1 VRRLLS
7 ALAVAAAVAGALALS
22 GAKDTSGALATYQI
36 EFDNGFGLVEGG
48 DLKIGGVR
56 AGRTT
61 GFRLT
66 ERGPYR
72 VIVTAEVSEPGF
84 ERLRR
89 DAECAVR
96 QQSLIGEYFVDC
108 DLGSKEAPRLED
120 GGRVPVE
127 QTSSTIPPDL
137 INTVMRRPYRER
149 FRLIISELGTGLAG
163 RPEELNEVIRRAHPA
178 LRETTETLAVLRDQ
192 NTYIRDFIADA
203 DRVSAAVE
211 PVKEDVAKWA
221 EEAADTAGIQAS
233 RSERLARYWNRLPD
247 FLAELEPTMAEL
259 GRTADRQIPTL
270 RKLGGAAPE
279 LRRFLV
285 EAQPF
290 ARASRESIDD
300 LGGAAD
306 AGREAVRESKEEIAE
321 LSELSGE
328 APRLAKPLRQFL
340 QTIDDRGRSTDDDPL
355 ASELAPPAADK
366 TAYRPGQGFTGMES
380 FWNYIYWQTLGI
392 NAHDEFGHLLRIVAF
407 TGGPCSPY
415 SANPTA
421 AVVKQCASWLGPTQP
436 GVLGQPDPTESAE
449 PAAAQPP
456 TARSEPRGEAKQ
468 PGPPS
473 GDGGHRGAGEPE
485 APPLPGRPD
494 PSRPQVVVPQE
505 LRELLDR
512 LRRPLPRAEG
522 PRPPELP
529 APTLPQPPAAPP
541 AVPVAPPELS
551 DDLLDYLLGP

>member
-7 ALAVAAAVAGALALS
+7 AVAVAAVVAGALVLS
-22 GAKDTSGALATYQI
+22 GAKDTSGSLATYEI

-48 DLKIGGVR
+48 DVKIGGVR

-66 ERGPYR
+66 EREPYR
-72 VIVTAEVSEPGF
+72 VIVTAEVTEPGF
-84 ERLRR
+84 ETLRR

-108 DLGSKEAPRLED
+108 DLGSKAAPRLPD
-120 GGRVPVE
+120 GGRIPVA
-127 QTSSTIPPDL
+127 QTSSTVPPDL

-149 FRLIISELGTGLAG
+149 FRLIISELGAGLAG
-163 RPEELNEVIRRAHPA
+163 RPEDLNEVIRRAHPA

-192 NTYIRDFIADA
+192 NTQIRDFVADA

-211 PVKEDVAKWA
+211 PVKEDVADWA
-221 EEAADTAGIQAS
+221 EEAADTATIQAS
-233 RSERLARYWNRLPD
+233 RADRLARYWNRLPD
-247 FLAELEPTMAEL
+247 FLGELEPTMAEL

-279 LRRFLV
+279 LERFLV

-306 AGREAVRESKEEIAE
+306 AGLEAVRESKEEIAE
-321 LSELSGE
+321 LAELSGE
-328 APRLAKPLRQFL
+328 APRLARPLRQLL
-340 QTIDDRGRSTDDDPL
+340 QTIDDRRRSTDDDPL
-355 ASELAPPAADK
+355 AAELAPPAPDK
-366 TAYRPGQGFTGMES
+366 TAYRQGQGFTGMES

-392 NAHDEFGHLLRIVAF
+392 NAYDEFGHLLRIVAF

-436 GVLGQPDPTESAE
+436 GVLGQPDPTETTE
-449 PAAAQPP
+449 PAALQRS
-456 TARSEPRGEAKQ
+456 ARAEARRPERPK
-468 PGPPS
+468 PDD
-473 GDGGHRGAGEPE
+473 GDRGAAKPE
-485 APPLPGRPD
+485 APRLPDRRDIPLPR
-494 PSRPQVVVPQE
+494 VTVPE
-505 LRELLDR
+505 EVRELLER
-512 LRRPLPRAEG
+512 LGEPLPDA
-522 PRPPELP
+522 P
-529 APTLPQPPAAPP
+529 ALPQSTPGAPAAPGALP
-541 AVPVAPPELS
+541 QE
-551 DDLLDYLLGP
+551 LLDYLLAP

>member
-1 VRRLLS
+1 VRRLLT
-7 ALAVAAAVAGALALS
+7 AVAVAAAVAGALVMT
-22 GAKDTSGALATYQI
+22 GARDTSGALATYEI

-56 AGRTT
+56 AGHTT

-66 ERGPYR
+66 EREPYR
-72 VIVTAEVSEPGF
+72 VIVTADVTEPGF
-84 ERLRR
+84 ETLRR

-108 DLGSKEAPRLED
+108 DLGSKAAPRLPE
-120 GGRVPVE
+120 GGRIPVA
-127 QTSSTIPPDL
+127 QTSSTVPPDL

-149 FRLIISELGTGLAG
+149 FRLIISELGAGLAG

-211 PVKEDVAKWA
+211 PVKEDVAEWA
-221 EEAADTAGIQAS
+221 EEAADTASIQAS
-233 RSERLARYWNRLPD
+233 RADRLARYWNRLPR
-247 FLAELEPTMAEL
+247 FLDELEPTMAEL

-270 RKLGGAAPE
+270 RKLGNAAPE
-279 LRRFLV
+279 LERFLV

-306 AGREAVRESKEEIAE
+306 AGLEAVRESKEEIAE
-321 LSELSGE
+321 LAELSGE

-340 QTIDDRGRSTDDDPL
+340 QTIDDRRRSTEDDPL
-355 ASELAPPAADK
+355 AQELAPPTPDK
-366 TAYRPGQGFTGMES
+366 TAYSPGQGFTGMES

-392 NAHDEFGHLLRIVAF
+392 NAYDEFGHLLRIVAF

-415 SANPTA
+415 AANPTK
-421 AVVKQCASWLGPTQP
+421 AVVDQCRSWLGPTQP

-449 PAAAQPP
+449 P
-456 TARSEPRGEAKQ
+456 TAVARAERREARDPRPQTE
-468 PGPPS
+468 
-473 GDGGHRGAGEPE
+473 HRGAGEPE
-485 APPLPGRPD
+485 APALPGEREV
-494 PSRPQVVVPQE
+494 SRPQVEVPE
-505 LRELLDR
+505 EVRDLLDR
-512 LRRPLPRAEG
+512 LREPLPDT
-522 PRPPELP
+522 PELP
-529 APTLPQPPAAPP
+529 QLGPEAPRALP
-541 AVPVAPPELS
+541 EE
-551 DDLLDYLLGP
+551 LLDYLLAP